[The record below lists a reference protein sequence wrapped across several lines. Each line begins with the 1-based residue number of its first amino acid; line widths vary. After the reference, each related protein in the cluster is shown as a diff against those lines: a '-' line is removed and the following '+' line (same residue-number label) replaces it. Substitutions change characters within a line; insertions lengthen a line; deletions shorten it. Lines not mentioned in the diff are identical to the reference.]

1 MRTESKA
8 RVDPYLLVLLILAL
22 LFFGLYTQRAPYF
35 VDTAAYAE
43 SARESIAH
51 RTLPS
56 ALAVRFLNIYFYI
69 PFVWLLGDA
78 GIRVLS
84 VGLIVAFSGVY
95 YRVVRRDWG
104 NRVAFGAS
112 LMLLSVPASVI
123 TVTHLKEDFVG
134 LLLVTLALW
143 LIGPRASWRRSAAAG
158 CLFGLACLSKEQP
171 LTLLPFMLAQVG
183 IAYAPDGGW
192 RDLLR
197 RAWLRP
203 ALLAAA
209 AFLAA
214 TVATILGLSPGYF
227 GQVSALTASP
237 YGQVLG
243 VGSAMQARGAALWR
257 EGMLHLAALH
267 LLLIPVAIWAIR
279 RRALTSLAWLAT
291 ALWSFLFASNTSVVQ
306 SRHFVMSAVFA
317 APLIALAIDRAAA
330 WIERVEGA
338 GTPRRRGA
346 RGTARPAR
354 GAALPAPRHHRVR
367 RRLAAATLPAVAV
380 VLAAFQIADLLPT
393 LRYRHAYPPQAEYYG
408 RLKGALPP
416 GALMVG
422 TDESALALHFTGHA
436 CLRAPA
442 DLDEPH
448 ARAFTAALAESAR
461 TRPLYALPDL
471 FTYDRAGHFERS
483 IRAAFALERAYV
495 ALGEDY
501 HLMTYGRRMSAVL
514 KDLEHRGC
522 VAEAPEAVPIAITPS
537 LSATFSRRTLHC
549 RGQERTLECIEYQGV
564 KTFLT
569 PRTVARL
576 VPIGP

>member
-1 MRTESKA
+1 VKTRA
-8 RVDPYLLVLLILAL
+8 PLDGYLLVLLTLTL

-35 VDTAAYAE
+35 ADTAAYAE

-95 YRVVRRDWG
+95 YRVLRRDWG
-104 NRVAFGAS
+104 NRVAFGGS
-112 LMLLSVPASVI
+112 LMLLAVPASVI

-134 LLLVTLALW
+134 LLLVMLALW
-143 LIGPRASWRRSAAAG
+143 LIGPRASWGRSAAAG

-183 IAYAPDGGW
+183 IGYAPDGGW
-192 RDLLR
+192 RELVR
-197 RAWLRP
+197 HAWLRP
-203 ALLAAA
+203 ALLPAA

-214 TVATILGLSPGYF
+214 TAATILGLSPGYF
-227 GQVSALTASP
+227 GQVSALTTSP

-257 EGMLHLAALH
+257 EGMLHLAVLH
-267 LLLIPVAIWAIR
+267 LLLIPVAIRAIR

-291 ALWSFLFASNTSVVQ
+291 ALGSFLFASNTSVVQ

-330 WIERVEGA
+330 WFERVEGA
-338 GTPRRRGA
+338 GTPRRPG
-346 RGTARPAR
+346 AR
-354 GAALPAPRHHRVR
+354 GAARPAPRHHRVR

-393 LRYRHAYPPQAEYYG
+393 LRYRHAYPPQAEYYA
-408 RLKGALPP
+408 RLKGELPA
-416 GALMVG
+416 GALLAG
-422 TDESALALHFTGHA
+422 TDESALASHFTGHA

-442 DLDEPH
+442 DLDQPH
-448 ARAFTAALAESAR
+448 ARAFTVALVESAR
-461 TRPLYALPDL
+461 TRPLYGLPDL

-522 VAEAPEAVPIAITPS
+522 VAGAPEAVPIAITPS
-537 LSATFSRRTLHC
+537 LSATFSRRRLHC
-549 RGQERTLECIEYQGV
+549 PGQEHTLECIEYQGV
-564 KTFLT
+564 QTFLT

-576 VPIGP
+576 VPVGP